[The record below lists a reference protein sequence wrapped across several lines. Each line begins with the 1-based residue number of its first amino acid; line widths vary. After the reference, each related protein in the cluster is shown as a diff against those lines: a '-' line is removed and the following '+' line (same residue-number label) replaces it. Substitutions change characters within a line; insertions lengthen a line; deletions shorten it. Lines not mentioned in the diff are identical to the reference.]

1 MNDHNDNKLRD
12 LLREAFRPP
21 VNAGGERDLWPRMLR
36 KLDQGNGQRPWL
48 DWILAGLAGAWIL
61 VFPQVIP
68 SLLYHL

>member
-1 MNDHNDNKLRD
+1 MNENNDAKLRD

-21 VNAGGERDLWPRMLR
+21 ENAGLERDLWPSMLR
-36 KLDQGNGQRPWL
+36 KLDQGSARRSWL
-48 DWILAGLAGAWIL
+48 DWILVALAGAWIL